1 MLGFRAMRL
10 GAVVAAAIAMLAA
23 VAVPAH
29 AQTGAVRIH
38 VVKAGFI
45 VGVGGGHGTLVY
57 HGVPYRLRVGGIGIG
72 TIGFAAADLVG
83 TAHNLRSPADIA
95 GTYSAVSAGFAIVGG
110 RKVARLQNENGVVLE
125 LHGAQ
130 VGLELSLNLGGMTV
144 ALR

>member
-1 MLGFRAMRL
+1 MLGVRVMRF

-23 VAVPAH
+23 IAVPAQ

-45 VGVGGGHGTLVY
+45 VGVSGGRGTLTYHGAVY
-57 HGVPYRLRVGGIGIG
+57 HLRVGGIGVG
-72 TIGFAAADLVG
+72 TIGFAAANLVG
-83 TAHNLRSPADIA
+83 TAYNLRSPGDIA
-95 GTYSAVSAGFAIVGG
+95 GTYSAVSAGFAVVGG
-110 RKVARLQNENGVVLE
+110 RKVARLQNERGVILE